1 MFRKFQEL
9 TIKFIFGS
17 GSNDSLFLAFYVML
31 IIAEAVSVISCG
43 VKIQE
48 IGLTNLTV
56 PWGISVLAFWF
67 SFILLM
73 CQDDTEFRLSSRNYE
88 KLNIDEKRRI
98 FKLSIILF
106 VNLLTCGLMLF
117 IIIAVVSGSII
128 DRISRHVIPDK
139 PEKKSGRKLADQF
152 ETLIEDR

>member
-9 TIKFIFGS
+9 TIKFIFG
-17 GSNDSLFLAFYVML
+17 GDSNDSLFSFFYVSI
-31 IIAEAVSVISCG
+31 IIAEAVSIIFCS
-43 VKIQE
+43 VKIHE

-56 PWGISVLAFWF
+56 PWGISALAFWF

-73 CQDDTEFRLSSRNYE
+73 CQDTEFRLSSKNYE

-106 VNLLTCGLMLF
+106 INLLTCGFMLF
-117 IIIAVVSGSII
+117 IIIAGISGSII
-128 DRISRHVIPDK
+128 DWISRHVIPDK
-139 PEKKSGRKLADQF
+139 SEKKSDRKLADQF
-152 ETLIEDR
+152 ENLIEDR